1 MNEAHTDQLFDG
13 ILQSAHMQ
21 AEAILAR
28 AEQDALAVESSYEK
42 KIHAAI
48 ELEKRLTEKR
58 LEQIHKLEESTIRNL
73 ERKHEVST
81 SERLRTLVMSAVGKK
96 MAALVATTS
105 YRTVLIGWIAEAAIG
120 LDKPEAI
127 VACSFKETVDD
138 AMLREAEKV
147 ITQSTGRRVQLHPN
161 SATLTGQGIEVT
173 SLDGKIAYNN
183 QVSTRLI
190 RHERKLKEL
199 MEGQPCRK
207 E

>member
-1 MNEAHTDQLFDG
+1 MNEVHTDQLFEG
-13 ILQSAHMQ
+13 ILQSAHTQ
-21 AEAILAR
+21 AEAIIAR
-28 AEQDALAVESSYEK
+28 AEQDVLAVDSSYEK
-42 KIHAAI
+42 KIHSAVDQ
-48 ELEKRLTEKR
+48 EKRLTEKR
-58 LEQIHKLEESTIRNL
+58 LEQIQRLEESTVRNL

-81 SERLRTLVMSAVGKK
+81 SERLRTLIMSAVVKK
-96 MAALVATTS
+96 MAALVGSSS

-120 LDKPEAI
+120 LDKLEAM
-127 VACSFKETVDD
+127 VSCSFKESIDD
-138 AMLREAEKV
+138 SMLREAERL
-147 ITQSTGRRVQLHPN
+147 ITQSTGKQVQLHLN
-161 SATLTGQGIEVT
+161 TATLTGQGIEVT